1 MWKAGVFWRK
11 PGSGRDNNPVHVH
24 CRTASTPRGYNAPVH
39 ATGLAFVAYKAHNV
53 RVSQKTDTMPIQEE
67 PIEATAP
74 EGTPEPEIEEAEW
87 EPVPDVPAVREVTR
101 VRMRDLGRLFTKYA
115 RHYWPHTPVP
125 PPPGADQPPRVTG
138 THAAALKFLRWIPVV
153 LLLMFF
159 GSFLWDFPGWEV
171 SLLGQTYALDGLVR
185 ITSVSGLIG
194 FLTNWLAITMLFQP
208 RKRRPIFGQGLIP
221 AQRDRVIFRLAQG
234 VSEELINEEIIKQKI
249 QESGAITKYREMA
262 LHVVQGIV
270 EDEGFRAEFKAL
282 LIGYAQQ
289 VFSTP
294 EVRNRL
300 AELLVNKLE
309 EHAGEGIQGLALK
322 AYRFF
327 KEDEFQA
334 QIDRAIRDLPTTLD
348 TLLDETDTFLGAV
361 PSKLEAHAD
370 EIENWVTATILGF
383 VERLDIYTMIR
394 TNMEQFDEQRLEN
407 LLKRTTNEQ
416 LNYIKYLGGILGLFG
431 GLVIWQPV
439 PALVVFATIGG
450 ILYGLDVL
458 LFKRLE
464 DAR

>member
-1 MWKAGVFWRK
+1 M
-11 PGSGRDNNPVHVH
+11 P
-24 CRTASTPRGYNAPVH
+24 TP
-39 ATGLAFVAYKAHNV
+39 
-53 RVSQKTDTMPIQEE
+53 QES
-67 PIEATAP
+67 IETP
-74 EGTPEPEIEEAEW
+74 TPEEIPAPQISTTDEPRAEAPAPEIEDAVW
-87 EPVPDVPAVREVTR
+87 EPVPEVPALREVTR
-101 VRMRDLGRLFTKYA
+101 VRMRDLGRLVTKYA
-115 RHYWPHTPVP
+115 RQHWPQSP
-125 PPPGADQPPRVTG
+125 PPTRSMDDEPPRVTG
-138 THAAALKFLRWIPVV
+138 THATALKFLRWIPFG
-153 LLLMFF
+153 LLALFL

-171 SLLGQTYALDGLVR
+171 RLFGQTYMLDGLMR

-208 RKRRPIFGQGLIP
+208 RERRPIFGQGLIP

-262 LHVVQGIV
+262 LHVVQGVV
-270 EDEGFRAEFKAL
+270 EDEGFRNEFKSL

-294 EVRNRL
+294 EVRTRL
-300 AELLVNKLE
+300 AKLLVDKLE
-309 EHAGEGIQGLALK
+309 EHAGAGIQGLALK

-327 KEDEFQA
+327 KEDEFQT
-334 QIDRAIRDLPTTLD
+334 QIDQAIQDLPSTLD
-348 TLLDETDTFLGAV
+348 TLLHETDEFLGAV
-361 PSKLEAHAD
+361 PAKLETHAD
-370 EIENWVTATILGF
+370 EIEDWVSTTILGF
-383 VERLDIYTMIR
+383 VERLDIYNMIR
-394 TNMEQFDEQRLEN
+394 SNMEQFDEQRLEN

-450 ILYGLDVL
+450 ILYALDVA
-458 LFKRLE
+458 LFKGKETQGDL
-464 DAR
+464 